1 MTALDDTETG
11 TVVGAIRARLAD
23 DAIRLFV
30 QLGWLANAVAVI
42 RDLVRGASVLGP
54 VGGFLAMSVVTCLH
68 LLRGRIPAKVRIVAY
83 LALLLGSAF
92 LFTEN
97 LGVRAAGSVW
107 FVVAVFQAWVLL
119 GSRAAVATMAV
130 ASSLF
135 ALAAWRVVHHGALGV
150 LPGEEFDRNPLYWG
164 TMALN
169 YVIVSILLF
178 HSVRRLVDGVIEGE
192 LQAAADRDRVQ
203 GILEGI
209 DDAVLLRTISDDRIL
224 DANRGARNLL
234 QRSPTGE
241 KISSLSVDGATW
253 TPEAMDAQFAIA
265 AASGLHQFVW
275 RCRRSDGE
283 GFWAEIVAR
292 RFEIAGREHL
302 LVSIRDIGERIRLEA
317 DLEKLNRKL
326 DAKVEIRTR
335 ELEAARQELA
345 SFSYS
350 AAHDLRMPLRSMSG
364 FAQALREDLEGK
376 LIPEE
381 ARLIEEI
388 VDEAKAMADR
398 VDELL
403 ARRSAQGG
411 SGDQD

>member
-11 TVVGAIRARLAD
+11 SVVGAIRARLAD

-30 QLGWLANAVAVI
+30 MLGWLGESIAVL
-42 RDLVRGASVLGP
+42 RDLLRGAGIRGQAGAL
-54 VGGFLAMSVVTCLH
+54 LAMSIVTCLH
-68 LLRGRIPAKVRIVAY
+68 LLRRQIPAKVRIVAY

-119 GSRAAVATMAV
+119 GSRAAFVTAA
-130 ASSLF
+130 AAILLF
-135 ALAAWRVVHHGALGV
+135 VLAAWRVAHHGAMGV
-150 LPGEEFDRNPLYWG
+150 HPGEVFDRYPLYWTG
-164 TMALN
+164 RGIGYA
-169 YVIVSILLF
+169 IVAFLLF
-178 HSVRRLVDGVIEGE
+178 HSVKRLVDGVIDVE
-192 LQAAADRDRVQ
+192 LEAVSDRDRAQ

-224 DANRGARNLL
+224 EANRGAQTLF

-241 KISSLSVDGATW
+241 RISSISVDGAPW
-253 TPEAMDAQFAIA
+253 TPDGLDAQFAIA

-335 ELEAARQELA
+335 ELETARQELE

-350 AAHDLRMPLRSMSG
+350 AAHDLRVPLRSMSG

-403 ARRSAQGG
+403 ARRSA
-411 SGDQD
+411 